1 MRWSN
6 RVRLVG
12 RFLRA
17 DPVRSAAFVLGL
29 TVAVGLP
36 VAVLAGAAV
45 SRAMVDARL
54 DGAPVVLVGPEDPR
68 SAVLSA
74 LLFLPGEATASL
86 PGGAAALVDGSG
98 GGTALPVRT
107 GASVQ
112 GLPLV
117 GVGAGWLRAW
127 GLELD
132 AGRPAAL
139 PGEVVVGRR
148 AARTLAVAV
157 GDRLQADATGI
168 ISLDHAPP
176 PHLEVVGVL
185 APTSLPEGGAV
196 LTPIETTWM
205 LDGSL
210 HGGTEG
216 AHLHAARS
224 DQPISAL
231 VVRPADAAAR
241 DRLLAEVDAQEWVV
255 AVQPRRVVAAL
266 GAALQGPRRVLVGT
280 ASLVV
285 LAMVALLGALGQ
297 LVLRA
302 RAPQHKLLRE
312 LGGPPTL
319 LRSLLLLELSLL
331 LVAASLSTAGLV
343 ALARFGASGLLR

>member
-1 MRWSN
+1 MRWSD

-36 VAVLAGAAV
+36 VAVLAGAAA

-68 SAVLSA
+68 SGVLSA
-74 LLFLPGEATASL
+74 LLFLPGEATPTL

-98 GGTALPVRT
+98 GGTALPVRL

-157 GDRLQADATGI
+157 GEETGTIEEVAEPYLIQEGYMKRTPQGRVATG
-168 ISLDHAPP
+168 HAY
-176 PHLEVVGVL
+176 
-185 APTSLPEGGAV
+185 
-196 LTPIETTWM
+196 
-205 LDGSL
+205 
-210 HGGTEG
+210 
-216 AHLHAARS
+216 R
-224 DQPISAL
+224 
-231 VVRPADAAAR
+231 
-241 DRLLAEVDAQEWVV
+241 
-255 AVQPRRVVAAL
+255 
-266 GAALQGPRRVLVGT
+266 
-280 ASLVV
+280 
-285 LAMVALLGALGQ
+285 
-297 LVLRA
+297 
-302 RAPQHKLLRE
+302 
-312 LGGPPTL
+312 
-319 LRSLLLLELSLL
+319 
-331 LVAASLSTAGLV
+331 
-343 ALARFGASGLLR
+343 RFGIEPGAQQGDLL